1 MAARTRS
8 KAPAKSKK
16 ADRKA
21 AARRKPTAQAAT
33 GSASSIR
40 FPNESA
46 AYRRARD
53 KLLAAEHALRREIEN
68 VAMLRRRLPPG
79 GAVPEDY
86 VFDEIARDLGAHTT
100 QQVALSEL
108 FALPEA
114 SLVLYSFM
122 YGPDMAAPCP
132 MCTSILDALDGEAPH
147 IAQRI
152 NFAIVA
158 KSPIERVCDLAQERG
173 WRNLRLL
180 SSAGNSYNRD
190 YHGET
195 ASGAQMPCL
204 NVFEKRGGRV
214 HHFTASEL
222 LYATPDRGMDH
233 RHVDMI
239 WPLWN
244 MLDFTRE
251 GRGTSWYPKLRYGD

>member
-1 MAARTRS
+1 MAARARG
-8 KAPAKSKK
+8 KVAAKPKK
-16 ADRKA
+16 KRKA
-21 AARRKPTAQAAT
+21 ATHAAAVT
-33 GSASSIR
+33 STIR

-53 KLLAAEHALRREIEN
+53 RLLAAEHALRRQVET
-68 VAMLRRRLPPG
+68 VAALRRRLPLG

-86 VFDEIARDLGAHTT
+86 VFEEIARNLGAHATE
-100 QQVALSEL
+100 QVRLSEL
-108 FALPEA
+108 FARPQA

-122 YGPDMAAPCP
+122 YGSDMASPCP

-158 KSPIERVCDLAQERG
+158 KSPIERICDFAQQRG

-180 SSAGNSYNRD
+180 SSASNRYNRD

-204 NVFEKRGGRV
+204 NVFEKRGGHV

-222 LYATPDRGMDH
+222 LYAKPERSMGH
-233 RHVDMI
+233 RHVDMV

-244 MLDFTRE
+244 VFDFARE
-251 GRGTSWYPKLRYGD
+251 GRGASWYPKLGYGG

>member
-1 MAARTRS
+1 MAARARS
-8 KAPAKSKK
+8 KVSAKPKK
-16 ADRKA
+16 KRA
-21 AARRKPTAQAAT
+21 AARRRKAATQAAEVT
-33 GSASSIR
+33 SSIR

-53 KLLAAEHALRREIEN
+53 KLLAAERALRRQVET
-68 VAMLRRRLPPG
+68 VAALRRRLPLG
-79 GAVPEDY
+79 GVVPEDY
-86 VFDEIARDLGAHTT
+86 VFEEMARDLAAHTT
-100 QQVALSEL
+100 EQVRLSEL
-108 FALPEA
+108 FARPQA

-122 YGPDMAAPCP
+122 YGPDVASPCP

-158 KSPIERVCDLAQERG
+158 KSPIERICDFAQARG

-204 NVFEKRGGRV
+204 NVFEKRGGHV

-222 LYATPDRGMDH
+222 LYAKPDRSMGH
-233 RHVDMI
+233 RHVDVV

-244 MLDFTRE
+244 VFDFARE
-251 GRGTSWYPKLRYGD
+251 GRGASWYPKLSYGG

>member
-1 MAARTRS
+1 MAARKRS
-8 KAPAKSKK
+8 TAPARPKK
-16 ADRKA
+16 AQRKA
-21 AARRKPTAQAAT
+21 AARRTEAKSATAFT
-33 GSASSIR
+33 SSIR

-53 KLLAAEHALRREIEN
+53 KLLAAEHALRREVES
-68 VAMLRRRLPPG
+68 VAALRRRLPPG
-79 GAVPEDY
+79 GTIPEDY
-86 VFDEIARDLGAHTT
+86 VFEEIARDLGAHTT
-100 QQVALSEL
+100 EQVRLSEL
-108 FALPEA
+108 FALPQA

-147 IAQRI
+147 IAERI
-152 NFAIVA
+152 NFAVVA
-158 KSPIERVCDLAQERG
+158 KSPIERICDLAQERG

-180 SSAGNSYNRD
+180 SSAGTSYNRD

-204 NVFEKRGGRV
+204 NVFEKRSGHV

-222 LYATPDRGMDH
+222 LYAKPDRNMGH
-233 RHVDMI
+233 RHVDMV

-244 MLDFTRE
+244 VFDFTRE
-251 GRGTSWYPKLRYGD
+251 GRGASWYPKLSYRG

>member
-1 MAARTRS
+1 MAAKKR
-8 KAPAKSKK
+8 KAKARAQAK
-16 ADRKA
+16 RKA
-21 AARRKPTAQAAT
+21 ASARKPAARAAT
-33 GSASSIR
+33 AFTSSIR

-53 KLLAAEHALRREIEN
+53 KLLAAEHALRREVES
-68 VAMLRRRLPPG
+68 VAALRRRLPPG
-79 GAVPEDY
+79 GTIPEDY
-86 VFDEIARDLGAHTT
+86 VFEEIARDLGAHTT
-100 QQVALSEL
+100 EQVRLSEL
-108 FALPEA
+108 FALPQA

-147 IAQRI
+147 IAERI
-152 NFAIVA
+152 NFAVVA
-158 KSPIERVCDLAQERG
+158 KSPIERICDLAQERG

-204 NVFEKRGGRV
+204 NVFEKRGGQV

-222 LYATPDRGMDH
+222 LYAKPDRNMGH
-233 RHVDMI
+233 RHVDMV

-244 MLDFTRE
+244 IFDFTRD
-251 GRGTSWYPKLRYGD
+251 GRGASWYPKLSYRG

>member
-1 MAARTRS
+1 MAARKRS
-8 KAPAKSKK
+8 TARAKSKTAK
-16 ADRKA
+16 PKKA
-21 AARRKPTAQAAT
+21 ARKPAARAAAFT
-33 GSASSIR
+33 SSIR
-40 FPNESA
+40 FPNEGA

-53 KLLAAEHALRREIEN
+53 KLLAAEHALRRQVEA
-68 VAMLRRRLPPG
+68 VAALRRRLPPG

-86 VFDEIARDLGAHTT
+86 VFEEIARDLGAHATEE
-100 QQVALSEL
+100 VRLSEL
-108 FALPEA
+108 FALPQA

-122 YGPDMAAPCP
+122 YGPEMTAPCP

-152 NFAIVA
+152 NLAIVA
-158 KSPIERVCDLAQERG
+158 KSPIERICELAQERG

-204 NVFEKRGGRV
+204 NVFERRGGRV

-222 LYATPDRGMDH
+222 LYAKPDRNMGH
-233 RHVDMI
+233 RHVDMV

-244 MLDFTRE
+244 VFDVTRE
-251 GRGTSWYPKLRYGD
+251 GRGASWYPKLSYGA

>member
-1 MAARTRS
+1 MATRKRS
-8 KAPAKSKK
+8 KVPANPKK
-16 ADRKA
+16 PKRKA
-21 AARRKPTAQAAT
+21 AGRHKAAAQAAAFT
-33 GSASSIR
+33 SSIR

-53 KLLAAEHALRREIEN
+53 KLLAAEHALRRQVET
-68 VAMLRRRLPPG
+68 VAALRRRLPAG

-86 VFDEIARDLGAHTT
+86 VFEEIARDLGAHATE
-100 QQVALSEL
+100 QVRLSEL
-108 FALPEA
+108 FVLPGA
-114 SLVLYSFM
+114 SLVLYNFM
-122 YGPDMAAPCP
+122 FGPDTASPCP

-158 KSPIERVCDLAQERG
+158 KSPIERICDFAQERG

-195 ASGAQMPCL
+195 SSGAQMPCL
-204 NVFEKRGGRV
+204 NVFEKRKGRV

-222 LYATPDRGMDH
+222 LYAKPDRNIGH
-233 RHVDMI
+233 RHVDMV

-244 MLDFTRE
+244 VFDVTRE
-251 GRGTSWYPKLRYGD
+251 GRGASWHPKLSYGE

>member
-1 MAARTRS
+1 MAARTRGKIS
-8 KAPAKSKK
+8 AKSKRK
-16 ADRKA
+16 RKA
-21 AARRKPTAQAAT
+21 AVRPKAAGRAAALT
-33 GSASSIR
+33 SSIR

-53 KLLAAEHALRREIEN
+53 KLLAAEHALRRQVET
-68 VAMLRRRLPPG
+68 VAALRRRLPAG
-79 GAVPEDY
+79 GAIPEDY
-86 VFDEIARDLGAHTT
+86 VFEEIARDLGAHATEEVRLT
-100 QQVALSEL
+100 EL
-108 FALPEA
+108 FALPQA

-122 YGPDMAAPCP
+122 YGPDMASPCP

-147 IAQRI
+147 VAQRI
-152 NFAIVA
+152 NFAVVA
-158 KSPIERVCDLAQERG
+158 KSPIERICDFAQQRG

-222 LYATPDRGMDH
+222 LYAKPDRSIGH
-233 RHVDMI
+233 RHVDMV

-244 MLDFTRE
+244 VFDFARE
-251 GRGTSWYPKLRYGD
+251 GRGASWYPKLSYGG

>member
-1 MAARTRS
+1 MATRKRKVS
-8 KAPAKSKK
+8 AKGDPAK
-16 ADRKA
+16 RKPAVQPA
-21 AARRKPTAQAAT
+21 AAFT
-33 GSASSIR
+33 SSIR

-53 KLLAAEHALRREIEN
+53 KLLAAEHALRRQVES
-68 VAMLRRRLPPG
+68 VAALRRRLPAG

-86 VFDEIARDLGAHTT
+86 VFEEIARDLGAHATEE
-100 QQVALSEL
+100 VRLSEL
-108 FALPEA
+108 FALPQA

-122 YGPDMAAPCP
+122 YGPDMASPCP
-132 MCTSILDALDGEAPH
+132 MCTSIIDALDGEAPH

-152 NFAIVA
+152 NFAVVA
-158 KSPIERVCDLAQERG
+158 RSPIERICDFAQERG

-204 NVFEKRGGRV
+204 NVFEKRGRHM

-222 LYATPDRGMDH
+222 LYAKPDRNMGH
-233 RHVDMI
+233 RHVDMV

-244 MLDFTRE
+244 VFDFTRE
-251 GRGTSWYPKLRYGD
+251 GRGASWYPKLSYG